1 MTENLFKNEKS
12 PFFHVAFLSLCNSIK
27 HTLTKYLMFIFQ
39 ARLMSMY
46 NYRISS
52 LVLCVIRSYIILHVD
67 NTLPLLSRSL
77 AMHTSIITICCSN
90 FIFHSMASKSLPYFI
105 HACHNYNINIII

>member
-1 MTENLFKNEKS
+1 M
-12 PFFHVAFLSLCNSIK
+12 H
-27 HTLTKYLMFIFQ
+27 FIFQ

-67 NTLPLLSRSL
+67 KMLSLLSLSL
-77 AMHTSIITICCSN
+77 AMHTSIITIY
-90 FIFHSMASKSLPYFI
+90 ML
-105 HACHNYNINIII
+105 